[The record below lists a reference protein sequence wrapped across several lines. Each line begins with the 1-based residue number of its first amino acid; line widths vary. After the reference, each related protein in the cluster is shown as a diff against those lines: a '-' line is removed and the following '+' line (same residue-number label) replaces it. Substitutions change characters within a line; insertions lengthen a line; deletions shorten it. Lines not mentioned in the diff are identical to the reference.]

1 MDLESR
7 VDAQDHQAL
16 RLWLRML
23 TCTQLIEQ
31 AIRKRLRSGYDSTL
45 PRFDLLAQLDRVPD
59 GLRMGELSRRLMV
72 TGGNVTALVEQLQA
86 DGMLERRPDPA
97 DKRAALICL
106 TPRGRRE
113 FRRMARDHETWLIEL
128 FDGLTESEMSQ
139 LHDALGHLKPLL
151 RQKTQDRLETS

>member
-31 AIRKRLRSGYDSTL
+31 AIRKRLRAGYDSTL
-45 PRFDLLAQLDRVPD
+45 PRFDLLAQLDRVQD

-86 DGMLERRPDPA
+86 DGLLERRPDPK

-106 TPRGRRE
+106 TPHGRRE
-113 FRRMARDHETWLIEL
+113 FRRMARDHEAWLIDL
-128 FDGLTESEMSQ
+128 FDGLSDAEMQQ

-151 RQKTQDRLETS
+151 RQKTPD